1 MAGLGETGRLCEL
14 RVNGWCVGEWRP
26 SVSRRRCC
34 GPAFIEEEDRE
45 VAGWGTTTRDS
56 LISSFGASDSF
67 SLFSFHFFLVF
78 LLVLYF
84 ILDAGDLECENMFFI
99 GSRVWCGILFFSTKS
114 VR

>member
-1 MAGLGETGRLCEL
+1 
-14 RVNGWCVGEWRP
+14 
-26 SVSRRRCC
+26 
-34 GPAFIEEEDRE
+34 

-67 SLFSFHFFLVF
+67 HFFFFYFILF
-78 LLVLYF
+78 LLVRYF
-84 ILDAGDLECENMFFI
+84 ILDIGDLECENMFFI